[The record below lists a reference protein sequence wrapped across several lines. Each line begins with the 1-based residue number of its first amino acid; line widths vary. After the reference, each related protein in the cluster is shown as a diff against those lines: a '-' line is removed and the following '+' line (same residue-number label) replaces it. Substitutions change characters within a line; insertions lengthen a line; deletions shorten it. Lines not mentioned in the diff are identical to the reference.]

1 MLCDNCGKRVATVH
15 ITKIEN
21 GKKTD
26 FHLCEQCAMSK
37 NAVSINTSFSIS
49 DLLTGILNNTEYF
62 PLKFDFQEEL
72 KCPVCGLS
80 YSRFRETGRFGCS
93 NCYKAFGDRL
103 NPLFRR
109 LHGNINHLGKIPV
122 RSGGKMKKVREIEK
136 LKIALNFAVK
146 NEEYEKAA
154 EIRDRIK
161 ELDRISK
168 GEETK

>member
-1 MLCDNCGKRVATVH
+1 MICDNCGKRVATVH

-26 FHLCEQCAMSK
+26 FHLCEQCAISE
-37 NAVSINTSFSIS
+37 NTISINTSFSIS

-80 YSRFRETGRFGCS
+80 YNRFRETGRFGCS
-93 NCYKAFGDRL
+93 NCYKTFGDRL

-122 RSGGKMKKVREIEK
+122 RTGGKMKKVREIEK
-136 LKIALNFAVK
+136 LKAALNFAVK

-168 GEETK
+168 GEENK